1 MQCASALRTLL
12 IVVPI
17 ALLLAASPVAA
28 QQTYV
33 SQFDAFAGYAFL
45 DSPHISLFENGFQ
58 AQFGYRPKP
67 WYSLGFDYS
76 RSTGDLVLT
85 PDLLPTALQQ
95 QLRSELAQMIAA
107 HLIPAGYALA
117 VSTHS
122 TTQTFA
128 HRPAACLSP
137 LFAPD
142 AVRPAIA
149 RGHPRSRRPA
159 PRGCHRHFHRGAT
172 GANREEDG
180 LDWILWIRRRLRHP
194 FSKHFALR
202 TQADLVYDHL
212 FNDLL
217 KDGRWTVRFSVGPCF
232 NFGRNIAKLAS
243 GFIGYEDGLPDR
255 RNGVS
260 GKPLHS
266 KSSFNRGV

>member
-1 MQCASALRTLL
+1 MQRASALRTLL
-12 IVVPI
+12 LVVPI

-33 SQFDAFAGYAFL
+33 SQFDVFTGYAFL
-45 DSPHISLFENGFQ
+45 DSPHINLFENGFQ

-95 QLRSELAQMIAA
+95 LLGTQLAQLAAA

-128 HRPAACLSP
+128 MGPQFSYRHFSHLT
-137 LFAPD
+137 LF
-142 AVRPAIA
+142 VRPSLGAIHEQAVPHPADAIA
-149 RGHPRSRRPA
+149 TAIAKELA
-159 PRGCHRHFHRGAT
+159 PT
-172 GANREEDG
+172 GKKT
-180 LDWILWIRRRLRHP
+180 DWTGFYGFGGGFDLLL
-194 FSKHFALR
+194 SKHVGIR

-232 NFGRNIAKLAS
+232 NFGKNI
-243 GFIGYEDGLPDR
+243 R
-255 RNGVS
+255 
-260 GKPLHS
+260 
-266 KSSFNRGV
+266 

>member
-1 MQCASALRTLL
+1 MQRASALRTLL

-33 SQFDAFAGYAFL
+33 SQFDVFTGYAFL
-45 DSPHISLFENGFQ
+45 DSPHINLFENGFQ

-85 PDLLPTALQQ
+85 PNLLPTALQQ
-95 QLRSELAQMIAA
+95 QLGAELGQMIAA
-107 HLIPAGYALA
+107 HLIPASYALA

-122 TTQTFA
+122 TSQTFA
-128 HRPAACLSP
+128 VGPQLAYRHFSHLTLFIRPSLGAIHEVAVP
-137 LFAPD
+137 HPAD
-142 AVRPAIA
+142 AVATAVAAQLAPA
-149 RGHPRSRRPA
+149 GKKTDW
-159 PRGCHRHFHRGAT
+159 T
-172 GANREEDG
+172 GFYGFGGGFD
-180 LDWILWIRRRLRHP
+180 IL
-194 FSKHFALR
+194 FSKHVGIR

-217 KDGRWTVRFSVGPCF
+217 ADGRWTVRFSIGPCF
-232 NFGRNIAKLAS
+232 NFGKNIVK
-243 GFIGYEDGLPDR
+243 
-255 RNGVS
+255 
-260 GKPLHS
+260 
-266 KSSFNRGV
+266 

>member
-12 IVVPI
+12 VVVPI

-33 SQFDAFAGYAFL
+33 SQFDLFTGYAFL
-45 DSPHISLFENGFQ
+45 DSPHINLFENGFQ

-76 RSTGDLVLT
+76 HSTGDLVLT
-85 PDLLPTALQQ
+85 PNLLPTALQQ
-95 QLRSELAQMIAA
+95 QLSGELGQMIAA
-107 HLIPAGYALA
+107 HLIPASYALA

-128 HRPAACLSP
+128 VGPQLAYRHFSHLT
-137 LFAPD
+137 LFARPSLGAIHEVAVPHPAD
-142 AVRPAIA
+142 AVATAVAAQLAPA
-149 RGHPRSRRPA
+149 GKKTDW
-159 PRGCHRHFHRGAT
+159 T
-172 GANREEDG
+172 GFYGFGGGFD
-180 LDWILWIRRRLRHP
+180 IL
-194 FSKHFALR
+194 FSKHVGLR

-217 KDGRWTVRFSVGPCF
+217 ADGRWTVRFSIGPCF
-232 NFGRNIAKLAS
+232 NFGRNIAK
-243 GFIGYEDGLPDR
+243 
-255 RNGVS
+255 
-260 GKPLHS
+260 
-266 KSSFNRGV
+266 

>member
-1 MQCASALRTLL
+1 MQCASALRMLL
-12 IVVPI
+12 IVVPVV
-17 ALLLAASPVAA
+17 LLLAASPVAA

-58 AQFGYRPKP
+58 MQLGYRPKP

-95 QLRSELAQMIAA
+95 QLGAQLAQMAAA

-122 TTQTFA
+122 TSQTFA
-128 HRPAACLSP
+128 LGPQLAYRHFSHLTLFLRPSLGAIHEE
-137 LFAPD
+137 
-142 AVRPAIA
+142 AVPHPADAIA
-149 RGHPRSRRPA
+149 TAIAKELA
-159 PRGCHRHFHRGAT
+159 PT
-172 GANREEDG
+172 GKKT
-180 LDWILWIRRRLRHP
+180 DWTGFYGFGGGFDILL
-194 FSKHFALR
+194 SKHFALR

-232 NFGRNIAKLAS
+232 NFGKNIAK
-243 GFIGYEDGLPDR
+243 
-255 RNGVS
+255 
-260 GKPLHS
+260 
-266 KSSFNRGV
+266 

>member
-12 IVVPI
+12 IVVPV

-33 SQFDAFAGYAFL
+33 SQFDVFAGYAFL
-45 DSPHISLFENGFQ
+45 NSPHISLFENGFQ

-67 WYSLGFDYS
+67 WYSLGFDFS

-95 QLRSELAQMIAA
+95 QLSAELGQMVAA
-107 HLIPAGYALA
+107 HMIPASYTLA

-122 TTQTFA
+122 TSQTFA
-128 HRPAACLSP
+128 VGPQLAYRHFSHLTLFLRPSLGAIHEEAIP
-137 LFAPD
+137 HPAD
-142 AVRPAIA
+142 AIA
-149 RGHPRSRRPA
+149 TAIAKQLAPA
-159 PRGCHRHFHRGAT
+159 GKKTDWT
-172 GANREEDG
+172 GFYGFGGGFD
-180 LDWILWIRRRLRHP
+180 IL
-194 FSKHFALR
+194 FSKHVGIR

-217 KDGRWTVRFSVGPCF
+217 KDGRFTVRFSVGPCF
-232 NFGRNIAKLAS
+232 NFGKNIK
-243 GFIGYEDGLPDR
+243 
-255 RNGVS
+255 
-260 GKPLHS
+260 
-266 KSSFNRGV
+266 